1 MRSLARYNT
10 KMLDKAH
17 KGRIGPVDVIV
28 KYDII
33 FVGMESKSIGNVVVG
48 EGNWYV
54 VSWKRKLRKI
64 FLCTIPPKAVAYW
77 THQWYWVYQWYTFPP
92 ESISSLS
99 MRWFPP
105 IIPLMVYMG

>member
-33 FVGMESKSIGNVVVG
+33 FVGMESKSIGIVVVG
-48 EGNWYV
+48 EGNWCV
-54 VSWKRKLRKI
+54 VSWKRQLRKI
-64 FLCTIPPKAVAYW
+64 FLCTIPPNCVASW
-77 THQWYWVYQWYTFPP
+77 TDP
-92 ESISSLS
+92 
-99 MRWFPP
+99 
-105 IIPLMVYMG
+105 